1 MRRALLLPVA
11 CLTIPACLAP
21 GPDEAARYASW
32 KTTPQ
37 AAGLSD
43 YQRVLDDGQV
53 ADVVPMPALLRS
65 SRRWKVCE
73 AEEFLLPPADR
84 AAAIIPTLRVVQRLQ
99 AAGWLDGRGI
109 RSGYRS
115 AALNACSGGS
125 SRSRHLH
132 NTALDFDLASDVH
145 VDDLCRFWRTQGP
158 ALRMGLGFYTPT
170 KIHID
175 TSGYRTWGN
184 DYRRGTSL
192 CITRAQTP

>member
-1 MRRALLLPVA
+1 MRRAFLLLVA
-11 CLTIPACLAP
+11 CLPMAACFAP
-21 GPDEAARYASW
+21 GPDEAARFATW
-32 KTTPQ
+32 KATPQ
-37 AAGLSD
+37 AARLPD
-43 YQRVLDDGQV
+43 YERVLAEGRV
-53 ADVVPMPALLRS
+53 ADVVPMQALLRS
-65 SRRWKVCE
+65 SRRWKACE

-84 AAAIIPTLRVVQRLQ
+84 AAAIVPTLRVVQRLQ
-99 AAGWLDGRGI
+99 AAGWLQGQGI

-132 NTALDFDLASDVH
+132 NTALDFDLASDAH
-145 VDDLCRFWRTQGP
+145 VDDLCRFWRTHGP
-158 ALRMGLGFYTPT
+158 ALAMGLGFYTPT

-192 CITRAQTP
+192 CMTRAQTP